1 MKNKKLITALLSVAI
16 AGSAC
21 SAIVLAACNKK
32 NDAEESG
39 RIIWVAVG
47 GGIDSTGAEDDPRD
61 LRDTLMD
68 DELQPGDTIMVKP
81 GTYNYVD
88 RITVFKGGEYNKYL
102 TIKNAD
108 PTQEAV
114 ISFYNMAFASTNR
127 GVQIYS
133 NYVHWDGI
141 DICGAGDNGM
151 YIGGSYNIIENSEF
165 YDNRDTGLQLGRSYS
180 PSGDMYQEFA
190 DINYWPSYNL
200 IKNCTSYNNYD
211 NQTYGENADG
221 FAAKLTVGYGNVFD
235 GCIAYRNSDDG
246 WDLFAKTDSGNIGAV
261 ILYNCVAFENGY
273 ILETQEEFNKKFPA
287 FDTSTAEN
295 DQKVYT
301 TSKGDGNG
309 FKLGGSIMTG
319 EVFLENCLSFNNRMH
334 GVTDNSNPGV
344 ILINNV
350 TSYNN
355 GVGINKD
362 KTSEQFGWIDK
373 SVSNGEDNGCGN
385 INLARQTYSY
395 NHISNTL
402 SVNDGNIFSCDD
414 EYRGTVENS
423 TFSMKDSNV
432 KYTVTGQDE
441 YYSETGDKGVK
452 GVADAATDLFYEL
465 PANNLGLST
474 ELDAPFRNPDH
485 SINMGNLL
493 ALKDANATQGS
504 KLNLTSWEDYPHY
517 SISDLTKLSSKD
529 EADAQAVIDMT
540 YVPIRTEACYQDFK
554 VVTKIANTEIKWTSS
569 NSEILSV
576 GTKRGTS
583 HSNHSDVT
591 VTVNR
596 PLDADTK
603 VTLTATVTC
612 GEVTKTRDFEINV
625 KKNTFRIG
633 EILIE
638 GLDGDSIIVDKG
650 SSIADYRLATP
661 TVVNGTSDSGV
672 LIDATYYSRTY
683 TVKHGTVTSPN
694 FDNPNDYEDMSRF
707 DVRTPGIWQVTEV
720 ITLSDSITLGKAVD
734 GSGTA
739 DRVQTKVYLIY
750 VADTAA
756 AVDFMDN
763 ESSLTVN
770 KNGYTITGDLTSPT
784 GYVYMLDLPTS
795 EAAPSVE
802 EIKAN
807 ANTEKREFRATS
819 IEMTFAQ
826 ENTSDYN
833 VYYFLESP
841 DGTSQS
847 QVYTKQVRTTE
858 VSTKAQFEAMLKTNA
873 NNQIFLLQ
881 NDLDLEGTLSISD
894 TPFVAVFNGMGH
906 KIYNLNMEKTSSDS
920 KAYVAIFRVVEG
932 GTIMNVTFEDI
943 TLTDE
948 IDSTTAI
955 IGWMKGGYIA
965 DVKLHNIQ
973 INGKDRVGS
982 LIAEVHAE
990 SKAFSVTHI
999 ERVSVISD
1007 KDDDGRHICS
1017 VIGDR
1022 AGGLV
1027 GFLQAGSGGD
1037 GWNICYI
1044 KDCYVDTEISNKTT
1058 TAYAGGIV
1066 GRFDAR
1072 NVNDYLEIITCYFVG
1087 SIYTEK
1093 YAGGICGGFS
1103 GGLGKAAIIS
1113 CVGYCNIYYGI
1124 DRNLLEASEK
1134 NGSCITGYFVT
1145 NADAIVRNCYA
1156 KFDEYNANYGVIAFG
1171 YVDDEGIGFPDIN
1184 NKLFWTDTIN
1194 SYTTG
1199 AHYEYDIYYDFDN
1212 VWEFVDNGSTLKA
1225 PYIMLK

>member
-1 MKNKKLITALLSVAI
+1 MKNKKLITALLSLVV

-21 SAIVLAACNKK
+21 SAVALAACNKK
-32 NDAEESG
+32 SDENSG
-39 RIIWVAVG
+39 RVIWVAVDG
-47 GGIDSTGAEDDPRD
+47 GMDATGSEDDPRD

-68 DELQPGDTIMVKP
+68 DKLLPGDTIMVKP

-88 RITVFKGGEYNKYL
+88 RITVFKGGDYNNYL

-108 PTQEAV
+108 PTKEAV
-114 ISFYNMAFASTNR
+114 ISFYNMSFASTNR

-151 YIGGSYNIIENSEF
+151 YIGGSYNIVENCEF

-180 PSGDMYQEFA
+180 PTGDLYQEFA

-211 NQTYGENADG
+211 NETYGENADG

-273 ILETQEEFNKKFPA
+273 ILETQEDYNKKFPS
-287 FDTSTAEN
+287 FNKTTAEN
-295 DQKVYT
+295 DQKVFT

-319 EVFLENCLSFNNRMH
+319 EVFLENCLTFNNRMH

-344 ILINNV
+344 ISINNV

-355 GVGINKD
+355 GVGIDKNKESA
-362 KTSEQFGWIDK
+362 TFGQIDK
-373 SVSNGEDNGCGN
+373 NVSNGEDTGCGN
-385 INLARQTYSY
+385 IDLARQTYSY
-395 NHISNTL
+395 NHVANTL
-402 SVNDGNIFSCDD
+402 SVNDGNFYCSND

-423 TFSMKDSNV
+423 TFSMKNAAE
-432 KYTVTGQDE
+432 KYTVTTQDE
-441 YYSETGDKGVK
+441 FNTKTGDRGVK
-452 GVADAATDLFYEL
+452 GVAEAATDLFYEL
-465 PANNLGLST
+465 PANDLGLST

-554 VVTKIANTEIKWTSS
+554 VVTKIANVAISWTSS
-569 NSEILSV
+569 NSNILSV
-576 GTKRGTS
+576 GTKVGTS
-583 HSNHSDVT
+583 NSKHSDVT

-603 VTLTATVTC
+603 VTLTATVTV
-612 GEVTKTRDFEINV
+612 GEVTKTRNFEINV

-633 EILIE
+633 DILVD
-638 GLDGDSIIVDKG
+638 GLDGDSIIIDKG
-650 SSIADYRLATP
+650 ENLSDYRLSVP

-672 LIDATYYSRTY
+672 LIDPSYYSRTY
-683 TVKHGTVTSPN
+683 TVKRSTVASPD
-694 FDNPNDYEDMSRF
+694 FDNPNDYVNEGKF
-707 DVRTPGIWQVTEV
+707 DPRKPGIWQVTEV
-720 ITLSDSITLGKAVD
+720 ITLKDTVAIGKAEN
-734 GSGTA
+734 GEGTA
-739 DRVQTKVYLIY
+739 DNVATKIYLIY
-750 VADTAA
+750 VADRGAQ
-756 AVDFMDN
+756 VDFMSN
-763 ESSLTVN
+763 ESELTVN
-770 KNGYTITGDLTSPT
+770 KNGYTIKGNLTSPT
-784 GYVYMLDLPTS
+784 GYVYVLDLPAS
-795 EAAPSVE
+795 EAAPTVD

-807 ANTEKREFRATS
+807 TNTVKKEFRATG
-819 IEMTFAQ
+819 IELNYEQ
-826 ENTSDYN
+826 ENVSDYN
-833 VYYFLESP
+833 VYYFLENLAG
-841 DGTSQS
+841 DSQS
-847 QVYTKQVRTTE
+847 QVYTKQVRTTN
-858 VSTKAQFEAMLKTNA
+858 VSTKADFENMLRANA

-881 NDLDLEGTLSISD
+881 NDLDLTDGLTPSS

-906 KIYNLNMEKTSSDS
+906 KISNLSMTKTASSS
-920 KAYVAIFRVVEG
+920 KEYVAIFRVIEG
-932 GTIMNVTFEDI
+932 GTVMNVTFENI

-948 IDSTTAI
+948 IDNTTAI
-955 IGWMKGGYIA
+955 IGWMKGGYVA

-990 SKAFSVTHI
+990 SKMFSVTHI

-1007 KDDDGRHICS
+1007 RDADNKHLYS
-1017 VIGDR
+1017 VNGDR

-1044 KDCYVDTEISNKTT
+1044 KDCYVDTEIRNKTT

-1072 NVNDYLEIITCYFVG
+1072 NLNDYLEIITCYFVG

-1103 GGLGKAAIIS
+1103 GGLGKASIIS
-1113 CVGYCNIYYGI
+1113 CVGYCDIYYGI
-1124 DRNLLEASEK
+1124 DRKLLDASEK
-1134 NGSCITGYFVT
+1134 NGSCIAGYFVT
-1145 NADAIVRNCYA
+1145 NADATVRNCYA
-1156 KFDEYNANYGVIAFG
+1156 KFAEYNANFNVTYFG
-1171 YVDDEGIGFPDIN
+1171 YVDDEGIGFPDID
-1184 NKLFWTDTIN
+1184 KKEFWNDTIN
-1194 SYTTG
+1194 SYRTS
-1199 AHYEYDIYYDFDN
+1199 AQYEYNIYYDFEN
-1212 VWEFVDNGSTLKA
+1212 VWEFVGTGSSLSA
-1225 PYIMLK
+1225 PYIKLK